1 MEFEKKIS
9 QQMYTPKM
17 ANGERYALCPITT
30 TDEVV
35 VNLPE
40 IEIDPGT
47 NPASITL
54 TTLLSGK
61 VDGFSLGGGGGT
73 DILKANVYPADEQS
87 QLPMKKRHTGIWFK
101 SPAYDDANNLK
112 EKVQRIYIPPMI

>member
-40 IEIDPGT
+40 LEIDPGT

-54 TTLLSGK
+54 TTLFSGK
-61 VDGFSLGGGGGT
+61 VDGFSLGGSGGT
-73 DILKANVYPADEQS
+73 DILKASAYPVDEQS
-87 QLPMKKRHTGIWFK
+87 ALPKKKRHSGIWFK
-101 SPAYDDANNLK
+101 SPAYADGNNLK
-112 EKVQRIYIPPMI
+112 AKVQRLYDPE

>member
-40 IEIDPGT
+40 LEIDPGT
-47 NPASITL
+47 SPASITL

-73 DILKANVYPADEQS
+73 DILKASAYPVDEQNA
-87 QLPMKKRHTGIWFK
+87 LPIKKRHTGIWFK
-101 SPAYDDANNLK
+101 SPAYDDDNDLK
-112 EKVQRIYIPPMI
+112 AKVRNTYIQ